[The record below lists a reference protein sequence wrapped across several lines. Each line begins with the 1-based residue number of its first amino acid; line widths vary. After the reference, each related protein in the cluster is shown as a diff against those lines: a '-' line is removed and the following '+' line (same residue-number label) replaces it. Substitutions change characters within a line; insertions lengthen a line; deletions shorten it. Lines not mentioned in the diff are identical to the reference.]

1 MIFVSVGTQKFPLD
15 RLLKEVDLLIEN
27 KVIDEDVF
35 AQIGNSNYN
44 PKNYRYERFLSPCDF
59 EDVVKKSDLIV
70 THSGVATIITSLKN
84 AKPVVVF
91 PRLCKYGEH
100 VDDHQVQIAHTF
112 AEKKYVACCDDEDS
126 LSEVIIK
133 ARQTEFATYVS
144 KRTEMINEIKEY
156 LHSL

>member
-15 RLLKEVDLLIEN
+15 RLLKEIDLMVEN
-27 KVIDEDVF
+27 KSIDEDVF
-35 AQIGNSNYN
+35 AQIGNSTYK
-44 PKNYRYERFLSPCDF
+44 PKNYRYEKFLSPIDF
-59 EDVVKKSDLIV
+59 EKVVKKSDLIV

-91 PRLCKYGEH
+91 PRLSKYGEH

-112 AEKKYVACCDDEDS
+112 ADKNYVACCDDEDD
-126 LSEVIIK
+126 LSEVIKK
-133 ARQTEFATYVS
+133 ARQIEFDTYVS
-144 KRTEMINEIKEY
+144 KRTEMVNEIKEY